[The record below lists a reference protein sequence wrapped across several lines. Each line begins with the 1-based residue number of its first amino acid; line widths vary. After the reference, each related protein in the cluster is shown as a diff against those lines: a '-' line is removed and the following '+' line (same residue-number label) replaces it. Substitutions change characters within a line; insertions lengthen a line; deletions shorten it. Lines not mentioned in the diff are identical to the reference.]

1 MLSLEDLDNI
11 VANGGTVVDSA
22 GVKIGSVE
30 QIFLGGESG
39 EPAFV
44 TVRTGFFG
52 LSESF
57 APLVGAEVEDSTIKL
72 AVAKERVEKG
82 PRIDNDRG
90 VITEGQE
97 KELYEYFDLA
107 GSGRD
112 LTAPPSGTS
121 GADGELS
128 ATPEGDV
135 DGSEPADGLPVKPHG
150 HPAPPPLR
158 HPLPPP
164 HLRKHVPRAVP
175 PPPVDGPP
183 PPPAPGPPPP
193 PPGQGGPPGPPPPP
207 PAPGPL
213 HEH

>member
-30 QIFLGGESG
+30 QIFLSGESG
-39 EPAFV
+39 DPAFV

-57 APLVGAEVEDSTIKL
+57 APLAGAEVEDSTIKL
-72 AVAKERVEKG
+72 AVVKDQVEKG

-97 KELYEYFDLA
+97 KELYEYFALV
-107 GSGRD
+107 GSGQD
-112 LTAPPSGTS
+112 ATASTSGTS
-121 GADGELS
+121 GADGGP
-128 ATPEGDV
+128 AAAPEVDK
-135 DGSEPADGLPVKPHG
+135 DGSESADRLPVQPQG

-158 HPLPPP
+158 HQVPPP
-164 HLRKHVPRAVP
+164 HLRKHVPGAVP
-175 PPPVDGPP
+175 PPPPV
-183 PPPAPGPPPP
+183 PGPPRPP
-193 PPGQGGPPGPPPPP
+193 HGHGGPPGPPPPP
-207 PAPGPL
+207 PDHGPL